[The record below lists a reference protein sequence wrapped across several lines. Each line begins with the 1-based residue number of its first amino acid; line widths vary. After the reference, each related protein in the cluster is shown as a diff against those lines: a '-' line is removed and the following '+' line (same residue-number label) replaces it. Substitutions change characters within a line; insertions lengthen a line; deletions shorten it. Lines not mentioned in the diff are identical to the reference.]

1 MPPARPLRLCF
12 IAAEYAPLAKTG
24 GLADVVGSL
33 CRYLVEHGH
42 DVRPFLPGYAS
53 VLASTPRRT
62 AVPELT
68 DLVLDI
74 GPHHFDYSISVARD
88 PDSGLAVYLVE
99 CAALYDRPQLYGS
112 GVDEHLRF
120 LLLTRAALEACQRL
134 QFAPDIVHCHDW
146 HGAFAPLFLRTI
158 YAWDA
163 LFQATKTILT
173 IHNLGYQ
180 GNFAASQAADL
191 GLGAAAHF
199 LHQDDLRAGHINAL
213 RHGILYADL
222 VTTVS
227 PTYAAEI
234 CTPEQGM
241 GLDATLRARGA
252 GLKGILNGVDY
263 REWNPAADRHVPHP
277 FTAEAPQGKRAA
289 KAALMTRLGLI
300 GSSRTPLM
308 GLISRL
314 VWQKGIDLL
323 TDTLPAILQQ
333 RDGCVVAL
341 GSGEAQYESALN
353 ELSQAFPG
361 RVAFHRGYSEELAH
375 WIEAA
380 SDIFLMPSR
389 YEPCGL
395 NQMYSLRYGTVPVV
409 HRTGGLADSVVQFD
423 ATTGEGTG
431 IRFDH
436 ADTSG
441 VRWAIERALD
451 LHADPALW
459 ARLQH
464 NAMLADFSS
473 ERQGADYVAA
483 YQELLGA
490 DRP

>member
-1 MPPARPLRLCF
+1 MPIARPLRLCL

-33 CRYLVEHGH
+33 SRYLAAHGH
-42 DVRPFLPGYAS
+42 DVRPFLPAYAS
-53 VLASTPRRT
+53 VLASAPART
-62 AVPELT
+62 AVPGLAN
-68 DLVLDI
+68 LVLDI
-74 GPHHFDYSISVARD
+74 GPHRFDYSISSVAD

-99 CAALYDRPQLYGS
+99 CPALYDRPQLYGS
-112 GVDEHLRF
+112 GEDEHLRF
-120 LLLTRAALEACQRL
+120 ILLTRAALEACQRL
-134 QFAPDIVHCHDW
+134 QFAPDVVHCHDW
-146 HGAFAPLFLRTI
+146 HGAFAPLFLRTV

-163 LFQATKTILT
+163 LFQATRTILT

-180 GNFAASQAADL
+180 GTFAASRAADL
-191 GLGAAAHF
+191 GLGAAIGL
-199 LHQDDLRAGHINAL
+199 LHQQDLGSGHINAL
-213 RHGILYADL
+213 RHGILYADM

-227 PTYAAEI
+227 PTYAREI
-234 CTPEQGM
+234 CTPAQGM
-241 GLDATLRARGA
+241 GLDADLRARGA

-263 REWNPAADRHVPHP
+263 LEWNPAADRYVPHP
-277 FTAEAPQGKRAA
+277 FSADAPQGKRSA
-289 KAALMTRLGLI
+289 KAALLTRLGLI
-300 GSSRTPLM
+300 GSSRTPLI

-314 VWQKGIDLL
+314 VWQKGIDLV
-323 TDTLPAILQQ
+323 TQTLPGILEQ
-333 RDGCVVAL
+333 RAACIVAL
-341 GSGEAQYESALN
+341 GSGESQYEGALA
-353 ELSQAFPG
+353 ELALAFPG

-423 ATTGEGTG
+423 TTTGEGTG
-431 IRFDH
+431 VLFDH
-436 ADTSG
+436 ADAGG
-441 VRWAIERALD
+441 VRWAVDRVLD
-451 LHADPALW
+451 LHADPVLW

-483 YQELLGA
+483 YLELLDA
-490 DRP
+490 RDQ

>member
-1 MPPARPLRLCF
+1 MPTARSLRLCL

-33 CRYLVEHGH
+33 SRYLAAHGH
-42 DVRPFLPGYAS
+42 DVRPFLPAYAS
-53 VLASTPRRT
+53 VLARAPQRT
-62 AVPELT
+62 VVPALT

-74 GPHHFDYSISVARD
+74 GPHRFQYSISTVRD
-88 PDSGLAVYLVE
+88 PDSGLPVYLVE
-99 CAALYDRPQLYGS
+99 CPALYDRPQLYGN
-112 GVDEHLRF
+112 GADEHLRF
-120 LLLTRAALEACQRL
+120 ILLTRAALEACQRV

-146 HGAFAPLFLRTI
+146 HGAFAPLFLRTV

-163 LFQATKTILT
+163 LFHATRSILT

-180 GNFAASQAADL
+180 GDFTASQVADL
-191 GLGAAAHF
+191 GLGTAAGL
-199 LHQDDLRAGHINAL
+199 LHQADLRDGRINAL

-227 PTYAAEI
+227 PTYASEI
-234 CTPEQGM
+234 RTPEQGM
-241 GLDATLRARGA
+241 GLDADLRARGVA
-252 GLKGILNGVDY
+252 VKGILNGVDY
-263 REWNPAADRHVPHP
+263 VEWNPAADRYVPHP
-277 FTAEAPQGKRAA
+277 FSVDAPQGKRAA
-289 KAALMTRLGLI
+289 KAALLTRLGLI

-314 VWQKGIDLL
+314 VWQKGIDLIAE
-323 TDTLPAILQQ
+323 TLPAILQQ
-333 RDGCVVAL
+333 RAGCIVAL
-341 GSGEAQYESALN
+341 GSGEAQYEEALT
-353 ELSQAFPG
+353 ELARAFPG

-380 SDIFLMPSR
+380 SDVFLMPSR

-423 ATTGEGTG
+423 ADTGEGTG
-431 IRFDH
+431 ILFDH
-436 ADTSG
+436 ADAGG
-441 VRWAIERALD
+441 VRWAVDRALD
-451 LHADPALW
+451 LHAEPELW
-459 ARLQH
+459 ARLQR
-464 NAMLADFSS
+464 NGMLADFSS

-483 YQELLGA
+483 YHELLDSPGG
-490 DRP
+490 